1 MSVVEERATLA
12 TPVVQAKRRRRQRPK
27 WRANW
32 WRHAVGILAVAF
44 ALFPVAYIVSA
55 AFNADDTLGAAKLIP
70 RKVTF
75 DNFTELFTNKTENAR
90 ATPTTASHYGR
101 WLVNTIV
108 VAGLTSLLTVMLGAI
123 AAYAFSRFRFK
134 GRRMGLMALLL
145 IQMFPALLAVVAIYL
160 IVLHLGDVF
169 PRIGLNTLSGLILV
183 YLGGVMGINTWLMK
197 GFFDSIP
204 TELDESARVDGA
216 TPAQIFWGVILPLAA
231 PVLAVI
237 GLLSFIG
244 VINEYIVASVILQTT
259 DKFTLPVGMFGYIGD
274 QYAQH
279 WGPFAAGVL
288 LAAIPVVILFMALQ
302 RFIVHGLTQGSV
314 KG

>member
-12 TPVVQAKRRRRQRPK
+12 TPAVAAARRRQRPK
-27 WRANW
+27 WRDTW
-32 WRHAVGILAVAF
+32 WRHVVAILAIVF

-55 AFNADDTLGAAKLIP
+55 SVNADDSLGGSSLIP

-75 DNFTELFTNKTENAR
+75 DNFTELFSNKKENAR
-90 ATPTTASHYGR
+90 TTPTTSSHYAK

-108 VAGLTSLLTVMLGAI
+108 VSGVTSFLTVMLGAV

-134 GRRMGLMALLL
+134 GRRMGMMALLL

-160 IVLHLGDVF
+160 IVLHVGDVF

-197 GFFDSIP
+197 GFLDSIP

-216 TPAQIFWGVILPLAA
+216 TPAQVFWGVILPLAA

-237 GLLSFIG
+237 ALLSFIG
-244 VINEYIVASVILQTT
+244 TINEFVIASVILQTA
-259 DKFTLPVGMFGYIGD
+259 DKFTLPVGMFGYIGTN
-274 QYAQH
+274 YAEH

-288 LAAIPVVILFMALQ
+288 LAAIPVVILFMSLQ